1 MAGGLMNS
9 IHAPKAHQPP
19 PSSSPPP
26 SHSHHSHHDEG
37 DSFHDGPGP
46 KSKKHRPPRKKQ
58 LMKYIPKSDPE
69 PQQQSPPP
77 PSPPVPAAAPVN
89 PPSPPRAQ
97 VSPQLQPQAGAQR
110 KPSVVAPSPPPP
122 ITTTSIPIRTT
133 TSNTSP
139 TPKSPVRV
147 SPSAKHELIRYT
159 KIVRRLKWKLPFLA
173 SGYALA
179 LKGRNPKHG
188 DAVISGGVLNEGEIM
203 FKLDFFEYYML
214 IERALVHLLGVFGI
228 TVSGNGIQGKGLAGS
243 RFNQHGGGGSR
254 AGSRGGSPKEGS
266 PNRAA
271 AGGGGAGAG
280 AGGEGAAAAAAA
292 AAGGNGSGKFQ
303 HRYHAHVLEAFDSPV
318 HPLHDILGK
327 GEVRKQLQRAKDL
340 RNRWKTADSE
350 AEEKERVKLTAPLE
364 SYDVEKM
371 LETIFQGFDAAFLIA
386 EWHVRDKEGGLE
398 KGAQSSLNWA
408 DDDDEDG
415 DATMM
420 DWAAQEADQWEFMVD
435 AMDWEAV

>member
-1 MAGGLMNS
+1 
-9 IHAPKAHQPP
+9 
-19 PSSSPPP
+19 
-26 SHSHHSHHDEG
+26 
-37 DSFHDGPGP
+37 
-46 KSKKHRPPRKKQ
+46 
-58 LMKYIPKSDPE
+58 MKYIPKPDPE

-77 PSPPVPAAAPVN
+77 PSPLAAATAAPVK
-89 PPSPPRAQ
+89 PPSPPRAR
-97 VSPQLQPQAGAQR
+97 VSPKLQPQAQP

-139 TPKSPVRV
+139 IAKSPVRV

-179 LKGRNPKHG
+179 LKGRDPKHG

-228 TVSGNGIQGKGLAGS
+228 T
-243 RFNQHGGGGSR
+243 
-254 AGSRGGSPKEGS
+254 
-266 PNRAA
+266 
-271 AGGGGAGAG
+271 
-280 AGGEGAAAAAAA
+280 
-292 AAGGNGSGKFQ
+292 
-303 HRYHAHVLEAFDSPV
+303 
-318 HPLHDILGK
+318 
-327 GEVRKQLQRAKDL
+327 RAKDL

-371 LETIFQGFDAAFLIA
+371 LKTIFQGFDAAFLIS

-398 KGAQSSLNWA
+398 KRAQSSLSWA
-408 DDDDEDG
+408 DDD

-420 DWAAQEADQWEFMVD
+420 DWEAQEADQWEFMVD
-435 AMDWEAV
+435 ARDWEAV

>member
-26 SHSHHSHHDEG
+26 SHSHHSHHEG

-46 KSKKHRPPRKKQ
+46 KSKRNRPPRKKQ
-58 LMKYIPKSDPE
+58 LMKYIPKPDPE

-77 PSPPVPAAAPVN
+77 PSPPAAAAAAPVK
-89 PPSPPRAQ
+89 PRSPPRAR
-97 VSPQLQPQAGAQR
+97 VSPKLQPQAQAQP
-110 KPSVVAPSPPPP
+110 KPTAAVAPNHPPP

-133 TSNTSP
+133 AATTSNTSP
-139 TPKSPVRV
+139 IVTQSPVRV

-179 LKGRNPKHG
+179 LKGRDPKRG

-228 TVSGNGIQGKGLAGS
+228 TVSGDGIREKGNGKGLAGS
-243 RFNQHGGGGSR
+243 RFSGQGQSGGSR
-254 AGSRGGSPKEGS
+254 GGSRGGSPKEGS

-271 AGGGGAGAG
+271 AGEAAVDGGG
-280 AGGEGAAAAAAA
+280 
-292 AAGGNGSGKFQ
+292 KIQ

-350 AEEKERVKLTAPLE
+350 AEEDERRKLTAPLE
-364 SYDVEKM
+364 SYDVDKM

-398 KGAQSSLNWA
+398 KGAQSKSLSWA

-420 DWAAQEADQWEFMVD
+420 DWAAQDADQWEFMVD

>member
-19 PSSSPPP
+19 PSLSPPP
-26 SHSHHSHHDEG
+26 SHSHHSHDEG
-37 DSFHDGPGP
+37 DSFRHGPGP
-46 KSKKHRPPRKKQ
+46 KSKRNRPPRKKQ
-58 LMKYIPKSDPE
+58 LMKYIPKPDPE

-77 PSPPVPAAAPVN
+77 PSPPAAAAAAAPVK
-89 PPSPPRAQ
+89 PRSPPRAR
-97 VSPQLQPQAGAQR
+97 VSPKLQPQAQAQP
-110 KPSVVAPSPPPP
+110 KPTAAVAP

-133 TSNTSP
+133 AATTSNTSP
-139 TPKSPVRV
+139 IAPESPVRV

-179 LKGRNPKHG
+179 LKGRDPKRG

-228 TVSGNGIQGKGLAGS
+228 TVRGDGIREKGNGKGLAGS
-243 RFNQHGGGGSR
+243 RFSGQGQSGGSR
-254 AGSRGGSPKEGS
+254 GGSRGGSPKEGS

-271 AGGGGAGAG
+271 AGEAAV
-280 AGGEGAAAAAAA
+280 AGG
-292 AAGGNGSGKFQ
+292 GKFQ

-350 AEEKERVKLTAPLE
+350 AEEHERRKLTAPLE
-364 SYDVEKM
+364 SYDVDKM

-398 KGAQSSLNWA
+398 KGAQSKSLSWA

-420 DWAAQEADQWEFMVD
+420 DWAAQDADQWEFMVD

>member
-1 MAGGLMNS
+1 MTSHTASTRGSLLS
-9 IHAPKAHQPP
+9 HATCLIGICFVVFYRNACPVADL
-19 PSSSPPP
+19 SPD
-26 SHSHHSHHDEG
+26 SHHDEG

-58 LMKYIPKSDPE
+58 LLKYIPKSDPE
-69 PQQQSPPP
+69 PQQQSSQP

-89 PPSPPRAQ
+89 PPSPPRTQ

-110 KPSVVAPSPPPP
+110 KPSVVASSPPPP
-122 ITTTSIPIRTT
+122 IPTTSNPIRTT

-228 TVSGNGIQGKGLAGS
+228 TVSGNGIQGKGLAG
-243 RFNQHGGGGSR
+243 R
-254 AGSRGGSPKEGS
+254 
-266 PNRAA
+266 
-271 AGGGGAGAG
+271 
-280 AGGEGAAAAAAA
+280 
-292 AAGGNGSGKFQ
+292 NGSGKFQ

>member
-1 MAGGLMNS
+1 
-9 IHAPKAHQPP
+9 
-19 PSSSPPP
+19 
-26 SHSHHSHHDEG
+26 
-37 DSFHDGPGP
+37 
-46 KSKKHRPPRKKQ
+46 
-58 LMKYIPKSDPE
+58 MKYIPKSDPE

-77 PSPPVPAAAPVN
+77 PSSPAPAKAPVN
-89 PPSPPRAQ
+89 PPSPPRTQ

-228 TVSGNGIQGKGLAGS
+228 TVSGNGIQGKGLAG
-243 RFNQHGGGGSR
+243 RNGG
-254 AGSRGGSPKEGS
+254 
-266 PNRAA
+266 
-271 AGGGGAGAG
+271 
-280 AGGEGAAAAAAA
+280 
-292 AAGGNGSGKFQ
+292 GKFQ

>member
-26 SHSHHSHHDEG
+26 SHSHHFHDDG
-37 DSFHDGPGP
+37 DHDGPGS
-46 KSKKHRPPRKKQ
+46 KGKKHRPPRKKQ
-58 LMKYIPKSDPE
+58 LMRYIPKPDPE
-69 PQQQSPPP
+69 PQQRQSPPAPAAATAAATAPIKP
-77 PSPPVPAAAPVN
+77 PSPLKK
-89 PPSPPRAQ
+89 PS
-97 VSPQLQPQAGAQR
+97 SPKLQPQAQ
-110 KPSVVAPSPPPP
+110 PQPAPITAPAPPPP
-122 ITTTSIPIRTT
+122 LTTSIPIHPAPGASTT
-133 TSNTSP
+133 T
-139 TPKSPVRV
+139 KSPVTV

-179 LKGRNPKHG
+179 VKGLSLSTRPG
-188 DAVISGGVLNEGEIM
+188 QLNEAEIM

-228 TVSGNGIQGKGLAGS
+228 TVSGREGIIQQKGL
-243 RFNQHGGGGSR
+243 GGK
-254 AGSRGGSPKEGS
+254 SRGGSPKGGSS
-266 PNRAA
+266 PNRAS
-271 AGGGGAGAG
+271 GGTAEGAGGAGAG
-280 AGGEGAAAAAAA
+280 AGSGNGN
-292 AAGGNGSGKFQ
+292 AGGNKFQ
-303 HRYHAHVLEAFDSPV
+303 HRYHAHVLEAFDEPV

-350 AEEKERVKLTAPLE
+350 EEEKERVKMTAPLE

-386 EWHVRDKEGGLE
+386 EWHVRDKEGGLA
-398 KGAQSSLNWA
+398 KGSGAGQSSSLNWA

-415 DATMM
+415 DDATMM

>member
-19 PSSSPPP
+19 PSSSQPQ
-26 SHSHHSHHDEG
+26 SHHSHDEG

-46 KSKKHRPPRKKQ
+46 KSKRNRPPRKKQ
-58 LMKYIPKSDPE
+58 LMKYIPKPDPE
-69 PQQQSPPP
+69 PQQQSPP
-77 PSPPVPAAAPVN
+77 AAAAAAAASAPVK
-89 PPSPPRAQ
+89 PPSPPRKTSPKRQTQAQ
-97 VSPQLQPQAGAQR
+97 AQP
-110 KPSVVAPSPPPP
+110 KPPVTVAPNPPPP
-122 ITTTSIPIRTT
+122 ITTTTSIPIRT
-133 TSNTSP
+133 NTSP
-139 TPKSPVRV
+139 IAKSPTTPKSPVRV

-179 LKGRNPKHG
+179 LKGRDPKHG
-188 DAVISGGVLNEGEIM
+188 DAVISGVVLNEGEIM

-228 TVSGNGIQGKGLAGS
+228 TVSGDGIRGKGLAGS
-243 RFNQHGGGGSR
+243 RFSGQGCQAGGGGGGGRESKG
-254 AGSRGGSPKEGS
+254 GSRGGSPKEGS
-266 PNRAA
+266 PNRAVA
-271 AGGGGAGAG
+271 AG
-280 AGGEGAAAAAAA
+280 EAAS
-292 AAGGNGSGKFQ
+292 GNGGKFQ

-350 AEEKERVKLTAPLE
+350 AEEDERRKLTAPLE

-398 KGAQSSLNWA
+398 KGAQSKSLNWA